1 MFVGFKYNIV
11 LAVVC
16 MCAAV
21 TFVYYL
27 VHRLRSGDDTY
38 KGWIPGFLR
47 FLNQANE
54 TWIWIAQIVELQKS
68 FPMISNSN
76 QFAGDRA

>member
-1 MFVGFKYNIV
+1 MFIGFKCNIV
-11 LAVVC
+11 LAVLC

-38 KGWIPGFLR
+38 NISHK
-47 FLNQANE
+47 
-54 TWIWIAQIVELQKS
+54 LQYVTYPLWHKV
-68 FPMISNSN
+68 ILY
-76 QFAGDRA
+76 

>member
-27 VHRLRSGDDTY
+27 VHRLRSGDNTYMYCMYTLCYIVYVTYTMQDTPY
-38 KGWIPGFLR
+38 DT
-47 FLNQANE
+47 Q
-54 TWIWIAQIVELQKS
+54 
-68 FPMISNSN
+68 PM
-76 QFAGDRA
+76 

>member
-27 VHRLRSGDDTY
+27 VHRLRSGDNTY
-38 KGWIPGFLR
+38 MHCMYTLCY
-47 FLNQANE
+47 
-54 TWIWIAQIVELQKS
+54 IVYVTYT
-68 FPMISNSN
+68 M
-76 QFAGDRA
+76 